1 MAQLTTSQLIKI
13 ILGIFVVVV
22 VIGGVFLFF
31 KDTIIDFFKNL
42 PGEEEEGVQ
51 PGVTEESE
59 QQEEEREPE
68 RLCEDCKG
76 GLFKPCNEDRCESI
90 SQELNYWGRGCEYVP
105 PPTGFK
111 GLFKQGQCNPT
122 NTNEN

>member
-51 PGVTEESE
+51 AGVTEESE

-68 RLCEDCKG
+68 RLCEDCRSSKWDSCW
-76 GLFKPCNEDRCESI
+76 KKECNKISEELNEFGMRCEF
-90 SQELNYWGRGCEYVP
+90 VP
-105 PPTGFK
+105 MTWTTRT
-111 GLFKQGQCNPT
+111 QCITKPL
-122 NTNEN
+122 